1 MNAFIKGGLILGLS
15 ALFCKVLGAIYRI
28 PLTNILGAD
37 GIGIYQ
43 TVFPF
48 YIILLTLSSSGI
60 PSAVAKLV
68 AEGKK
73 PKKVVYRSI
82 ITFGTLGFIG
92 SILMALSS
100 KTIAKWQGEE
110 RAWLSYIAL
119 SPSVFFVSIISVLRG
134 YHQGRGNMKPTAIS
148 QVIEQAVKLALG
160 LSLVRFFSSSP
171 KTGAALAAV
180 SVTFSEAFAL
190 LFIVFYGK
198 KNAAPL
204 LNDCEYEDITY
215 KELLMT
221 VAPIALTSLMLPLCR
236 AADSFLVV
244 NILKSYEA
252 SAISLYGIYSGSV
265 ESLVGVP
272 VALCYGLA
280 VSGLPRISKDKSGK
294 TGGKV
299 IRYTAGLSGFFGIC
313 TFIFSGFLIRFLYG
327 GLTDNLKITAINLLK
342 ISSVSVFL
350 LPVLQASSTVLVGKG
365 KAKKS
370 ALNLFFGLIVKVV
383 IVYFSVKIP
392 KVNIYGAAFSDIGCY
407 FVATFLN
414 LLYIIKGEKSK
425 EVRRAV
431 ILRKI
436 GHRI

>member
-1 MNAFIKGGLILGLS
+1 MNAFVKGGLILGLS
-15 ALFCKVLGAIYRI
+15 TLLCKVLGAIYRI

-68 AEGKK
+68 AEGKN
-73 PKKVVYRSI
+73 PEKVVYRSVI
-82 ITFGTLGFIG
+82 VFGTLGFIG
-92 SILMALSS
+92 SALMALFS
-100 KTIAKWQGEE
+100 KTIAKGQGEE
-110 RAWLSYIAL
+110 AAWLSYITL
-119 SPSVFFVSIISVLRG
+119 SPSVFLVSIISVLRG
-134 YHQGRGNMKPTAIS
+134 YHQGKGNMKPTAIS
-148 QVIEQAVKLALG
+148 QVIEQAVKLGLG
-160 LSLVRFFSSSP
+160 LFLVYFFSSSP
-171 KTGAALAAV
+171 KAGAALATL
-180 SVTFSEAFAL
+180 SVTFSEGFAL
-190 LFIVFYGK
+190 LFIAFYGK
-198 KNAAPL
+198 RKAALP
-204 LNDCEYEDITY
+204 NDEYEDITY
-215 KELLMT
+215 RELLKT

-244 NILKSYEA
+244 NILKSYET
-252 SAISLYGIYSGSV
+252 SAIALYGIYAGSV

-280 VSGLPRISKDKSGK
+280 VSGLPVISRDKSGK
-294 TGGKV
+294 TGGRV
-299 IRYTAGLSGFFGIC
+299 IAYTAAFSFIFGIC
-313 TFIFSGFLIRFLYG
+313 TFILSGFLIRFLYG
-327 GLTDNLKITAINLLK
+327 GLSENLKNTAINLLK
-342 ISSVSVFL
+342 ISSASVFL

-365 KAKKS
+365 KAKRS
-370 ALNLFFGLIVKVV
+370 ALHLFFGLIIKVV
-383 IVYFSVKIP
+383 IVCFLVKIP

-436 GHRI
+436 GRRI

>member
-15 ALFCKVLGAIYRI
+15 VLFCKVLGAIYRI
-28 PLTNILGAD
+28 PLTDILGAD

-68 AEGKK
+68 AEGKN

-92 SILMALSS
+92 SILMTLSS

-119 SPSVFFVSIISVLRG
+119 SPAVFFVSIISVLRG

-198 KNAAPL
+198 KNERL

-280 VSGLPRISKDKSGK
+280 VSGLPIISCDKSGK
-294 TGGKV
+294 TGGRM
-299 IRYTAGLSGFFGIC
+299 IWYTAALSFIFGIC
-313 TFIFSGFLIRFLYG
+313 TFAFSGFLIRFLYG
-327 GLTDNLKITAINLLK
+327 GLTENLKTTAINLLK
-342 ISSVSVFL
+342 ISSVSVFT

-365 KAKKS
+365 KAKIS
-370 ALNLFFGLIVKVV
+370 ALHLFFGLIVKVF
-383 IVYFSVKIP
+383 IVCFLVKIP

-436 GHRI
+436 GRRI

>member
-15 ALFCKVLGAIYRI
+15 ALVCKVLGAIYRI
-28 PLTNILGAD
+28 PLTNILGAE
-37 GIGIYQ
+37 GMGIYQ

-68 AEGKK
+68 AEGKN

-82 ITFGTLGFIG
+82 IVFGTLGFIG
-92 SILMALSS
+92 SILMALLS
-100 KTIAKWQGEE
+100 KSIAKGQGEE
-110 RAWLSYIAL
+110 DAWLSYIAL

-134 YHQGRGNMKPTAIS
+134 YHQGLNNMKATAIS

-160 LSLVRFFSSSP
+160 LFLVSFFASSP
-171 KTGAALAAV
+171 KAGAALAAL
-180 SVTFSEAFAL
+180 SVTFSEIFAL
-190 LFIVFYGK
+190 LFIILYGK
-198 KNAAPL
+198 RGAALP
-204 LNDCEYEDITY
+204 NGEYEDITY
-215 KELLMT
+215 KELLKT

-244 NILKSYEA
+244 NILKSYETA
-252 SAISLYGIYSGSV
+252 AISLYGIYAGSV

-280 VSGLPRISKDKSGK
+280 VSGLPRISRDKSGK

-299 IRYTAGLSGFFGIC
+299 IRYTALLSVFFGIC
-313 TFIFSGFLIRFLYG
+313 TFIFSEFIIRILYG
-327 GLTDNLKITAINLLK
+327 GLSDNLKTTAINLLK
-342 ISSVSVFL
+342 ISSASVFL

-365 KAKKS
+365 RAKKS

-383 IVYFSVKIP
+383 IVCFSVKIP

-425 EVRRAV
+425 EVRRTV

-436 GHRI
+436 GRRI